1 MYTRYTYIHT
11 HTCIIDWYSML
22 NNCRH
27 KQSLL
32 ALTMN
37 ELTDHAQKAGTPCRE
52 ATYRHRNSFIHRKR
66 QCRYQDIY
74 LYWIEIERKRVR
86 ERHSEMPIQNSPSFN
101 IIYWN
106 SNPNSNLFLHFLPL
120 FLVRL
125 HLKIDNTTQ
134 HRTAAAVH
142 RFIRERHM
150 NSTIDLGIIEPIEL
164 NMIWFCWLR
173 FRPHRVIPGLASGKS
188 PISSV
193 NHRMNLY
200 HFLIYVYIFF
210 FSISYFSLFLLLYL
224 FFYFLS
230 NSIVMLSSLLS
241 INAQMGRKKKYGV
254 ETIWTEIIHLI
265 YVRLEK

>member
-1 MYTRYTYIHT
+1 MNKKTTIGLSFSLSLSHSVWRIHRSVDEKKNYSKLYNNIIYMYTRYTYIHT

-86 ERHSEMPIQNSPSFN
+86 ERHSEMPIQNSPCFN

-106 SNPNSNLFLHFLPL
+106 SNPNSNLFLHFFTIIFGSVAPQNWQ
-120 FLVRL
+120 
-125 HLKIDNTTQ
+125 HNTTPHSSSSAQ
-134 HRTAAAVH
+134 VHSGKTHEFDH
-142 RFIRERHM
+142 RFGYNRA
-150 NSTIDLGIIEPIEL
+150 
-164 NMIWFCWLR
+164 
-173 FRPHRVIPGLASGKS
+173 HRAKYD
-188 PISSV
+188 
-193 NHRMNLY
+193 M
-200 HFLIYVYIFF
+200 
-210 FSISYFSLFLLLYL
+210 
-224 FFYFLS
+224 
-230 NSIVMLSSLLS
+230 VML
-241 INAQMGRKKKYGV
+241 IAF
-254 ETIWTEIIHLI
+254 
-265 YVRLEK
+265 